1 MLRSLMIRCIV
12 AILVVV
18 TTSFVISP
26 LSAMGA
32 GPMRIGVP
40 SPSVSYF
47 PAVVAWKKGFFA
59 GKECKQSL

>member
-1 MLRSLMIRCIV
+1 MIRCIV

-32 GPMRIGVP
+32 GPMRIVEP
-40 SPSVSYF
+40 K
-47 PAVVAWKKGFFA
+47 VALQELTLPTLLKTA
-59 GKECKQSL
+59 DRAE